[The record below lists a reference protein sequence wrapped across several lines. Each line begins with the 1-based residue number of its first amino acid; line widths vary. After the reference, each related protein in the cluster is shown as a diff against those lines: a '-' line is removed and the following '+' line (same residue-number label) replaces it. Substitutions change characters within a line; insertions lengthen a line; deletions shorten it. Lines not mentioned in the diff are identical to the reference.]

1 MLITSLKHLHVD
13 CCWGKVR
20 LAKPVASVRVVSIL
34 LGVIVGSVLAFAY
47 QANLPTLFFEINVAS
62 LVVFAA
68 IPLLAGFLVGVLHP
82 PTGVR
87 DGLLVGLL
95 TGLVNSIIATVKLIF
110 AEKLA
115 TGEVYA
121 FALFAVM
128 SVFIWMILG
137 AAVAALASRLYE

>member
-1 MLITSLKHLHVD
+1 ME
-13 CCWGKVR
+13 

-34 LGVIVGSVLAFAY
+34 LGIIVGSVLASVY

-87 DGLLVGLL
+87 DGALVGLL
-95 TGLVNSIIATVKLIF
+95 TGLVNSVIATVKLIF
-110 AEKLA
+110 ESTLA
-115 TGEVYA
+115 TGEVFA
-121 FALFAVM
+121 FGLFAVM
-128 SVFIWMILG
+128 SVFIWMVLG
-137 AAVAALASRLYE
+137 AAAALLASRLYEYS

>member
-1 MLITSLKHLHVD
+1 M
-13 CCWGKVR
+13 
-20 LAKPVASVRVVSIL
+20 AKPVASVRVVSIL
-34 LGVIVGSVLAFAY
+34 LGIIVGSVLASVY
-47 QANLPTLFFEINVAS
+47 QVNLPTLFFEINVAS

-87 DGLLVGLL
+87 DGALVGLL
-95 TGLVNSIIATVKLIF
+95 TGLVNSMIATVKLIF
-110 AEKLA
+110 EPTLA
-115 TGEVYA
+115 TGEVFS

-137 AAVAALASRLYE
+137 AAAAALASRLYEYS

>member
-1 MLITSLKHLHVD
+1 VE
-13 CCWGKVR
+13 

-34 LGVIVGSVLAFAY
+34 LGIIVGSVLASVY
-47 QANLPTLFFEINVAS
+47 QVNLPTLFFEINVAS

-87 DGLLVGLL
+87 DGALVGLL
-95 TGLVNSIIATVKLIF
+95 TGLVNSMIATVKLIF
-110 AEKLA
+110 APTLA
-115 TGEVYA
+115 AGEVFA

-128 SVFIWMILG
+128 SVFVWMVLG
-137 AAVAALASRLYE
+137 AAAAVLASRLYEYS

>member
-1 MLITSLKHLHVD
+1 VE
-13 CCWGKVR
+13 

-34 LGVIVGSVLAFAY
+34 LGIIVGSVLASVY
-47 QANLPTLFFEINVAS
+47 QVNLPTLFFEINVAS

-87 DGLLVGLL
+87 DGALVGLL
-95 TGLVNSIIATVKLIF
+95 TGLVNSMIATVKLIF
-110 AEKLA
+110 EPTLA
-115 TGEVYA
+115 AGEVFA

-137 AAVAALASRLYE
+137 AAAAALASRLYEYS

>member
-1 MLITSLKHLHVD
+1 MK
-13 CCWGKVR
+13 

-34 LGVIVGSVLAFAY
+34 LGIIVGSVLASVY

-87 DGLLVGLL
+87 DGALVGLL

-110 AEKLA
+110 ESTLA
-115 TGEVYA
+115 TGEVFA
-121 FALFAVM
+121 FGLFAVM
-128 SVFIWMILG
+128 SVFIWMVLG
-137 AAVAALASRLYE
+137 AAAAVLASRLYEYS